1 MGLRGVRMGTGC
13 TLSTANKII
22 IISILRRICG
32 PKRGENG
39 DWLHIEHGK

>member
-1 MGLRGVRMGTGC
+1 MGLRGVRMGTVW
-13 TLSTANKII
+13 TLSMGNKII

-39 DWLHIEHGK
+39 EWLDIEHGK